1 MLTHTT
7 PFLLCH
13 KLTQFSCFL
22 NMRNSLTSG
31 QLTSRQGDQTLRC
44 ACFFMFCLCVR
55 PISITFVASFE
66 FLEPALT

>member
-22 NMRNSLTSG
+22 NMRNSLTSE
-31 QLTSRQGDQTLRC
+31 QLTRRQGDQNLRC

-55 PISITFVASFE
+55 PISITFVACFE